1 MKTVPV
7 RQGLSES
14 SCPRERWCRAVAVTG
29 RAAGGSAQTHA
40 RGRCGMEMPAQTAA
54 GQDSQWVSTDGAD
67 ESGDVGFPVVTPTA
81 CAGMHWHSGGLGK
94 WRSPV
99 ADRWLWRSAE
109 QF

>member
-14 SCPRERWCRAVAVTG
+14 SCPRERWCGAVAVTG

-67 ESGDVGFPVVTPTA
+67 ESGDANSVHGHALAF
-81 CAGMHWHSGGLGK
+81 GGIGEM
-94 WRSPV
+94 
-99 ADRWLWRSAE
+99 A
-109 QF
+109 